1 MAYKEFESERYS
13 KVIEIEKCS
22 YIASDFDPEAGYKC
36 PDVKVEIAFNG
47 TPVSFMYNQSQT
59 GNSKIKNIDI
69 AADSYEAADI
79 EDCIRENISD
89 LCDLIED
96 SDEYHAAIDKYDR
109 MFSNAMANRE
119 AVHDDN
125 FDRYDSDERE
135 NNSREVAYEDDK
147 IKITETGR
155 DYDAVAIIENKTDE
169 EIVLFVDGDFE
180 FARIDAGDYVGLT
193 NSEYDELNEFLSYD
207 SVEVKTADEM
217 EQENNALVNK
227 YKYGIDR

>member
-1 MAYKEFESERYS
+1 MAYKEFESERSS

-96 SDEYHAAIDKYDR
+96 SDEYHTAISKYDALYEKS
-109 MFSNAMANRE
+109 MNARE
-119 AVHDDN
+119 VSHDDN
-125 FDRYDSDERE
+125 FDFERE
-135 NNSREVAYEDDK
+135 YNDPRDFYEDDM

-155 DYDAVAIIENKTDE
+155 DYGVAAIIENKTYDDLVIFAE
-169 EIVLFVDGDFE
+169 GDFVLAQIE
-180 FARIDAGDYVGLT
+180 AGDSVELT
-193 NSEYDELNEFLSYD
+193 IDQYEELKEFIEMDEM
-207 SVEVKTADEM
+207 EVKTADEM
-217 EQENNALVNK
+217 EQDDKALVNK
-227 YKYGIDR
+227 YKHGIDR